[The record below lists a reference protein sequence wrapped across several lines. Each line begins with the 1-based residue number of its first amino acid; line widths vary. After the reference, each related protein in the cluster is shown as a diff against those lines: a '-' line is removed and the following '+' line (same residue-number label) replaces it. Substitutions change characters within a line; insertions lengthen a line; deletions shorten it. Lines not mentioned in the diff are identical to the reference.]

1 MITMTAK
8 ILILFFSISLFACA
22 DEDALLLQLV
32 NEARVSGYF
41 CGEEHHPPTNKVFWD
56 TRLEQAAHDHSLDM
70 YTNRFI
76 SHVGS
81 DGSSPNQRASRRGY
95 NMNGMG
101 PLGENVAWG
110 YQTEEEVIAAWLSSP
125 GHCRNIM
132 NPRYKDMGIAR
143 EGNYWTQLFGA
154 ERQ

>member
-1 MITMTAK
+1 MKAK
-8 ILILFFSISLFACA
+8 ILIAIFGIGLFACSFE
-22 DEDALLLQLV
+22 EDVLLKLV
-32 NEARVSGYF
+32 NDVRLSGYR
-41 CGEEHHPPTNKVFWD
+41 CGEDWFPPTTYVSWN

-70 YTNRFI
+70 YTNKFI

-95 NMNGMG
+95 NVNGMG

-110 YQTEEEVIAAWLSSP
+110 YETEEEVIAAWLSSP

-132 NPRYKDMGIAR
+132 NPRYRDMGIAR